1 MTTTHLAIFAAG
13 TLAGPAVLIWQQSR
27 KLAARRARRWHR
39 RTNVRHWR
47 REHAAERA
55 THAAHRR
62 NLAARYARDLAQ
74 LNAEHAAE
82 RARIDRTYKK
92 GRNK

>member
-1 MTTTHLAIFAAG
+1 MSATLAAFALG
-13 TLAGPAVLIWQQSR
+13 TLAAPAVLLIQRSDT
-27 KLAARRARRWHR
+27 LAAWRRSRWHR

-62 NLAARYARDLAQ
+62 NLAARYARDLEQ

-92 GRNK
+92 GSNK